1 MSQKW
6 WEQSPRLLYPP
17 LHRRYFLMLTVLF
30 VVIVSLVLSGIIGTA
45 FRVLFPGLGTVGTF
59 LVFTACLVGSY
70 LNIPLANLRTQ
81 YEAIE
86 IKYVTV
92 FGVTYPAPT
101 ITRGTKR
108 TVLAVNVGGAVIPV
122 ATSIYLLLQTPSVIP
137 LALLITLF
145 VAVIVFTVSRP
156 VRGLGIIVPA
166 LIPPLSAALLAILV
180 GGEWLHIVAYTSGT
194 LGTLIGA
201 DLLRL
206 DNIRRLGSAMV
217 SIGGAGTFDGIFLA
231 GIIAVLLAV

>member
-180 GGEWLHIVAYTSGT
+180 GGEWQHLVAYTSGT